1 MLLSSCGF
9 ACRLLGSAE
18 AAALAASPLARMT
31 DVAFGSKSEVSDAMA
46 YVRSDPNIGSDPV
59 FPRTAPGAGKIVV
72 ISLA

>member
-31 DVAFGSKSEVSDAMA
+31 DVAFGSMLSKKS
-46 YVRSDPNIGSDPV
+46 
-59 FPRTAPGAGKIVV
+59 KIEGRRKSRKWRV
-72 ISLA
+72 LD